1 MPRYRFEALTYA
13 GKSERGSVEGE
24 SVRAVR
30 QALMAKQLVPITID
44 LEAEWAK
51 QPFWTKWLSKN
62 KPLSRADLA
71 IITKQLAILVRSGVQ
86 IDEALSVLAEEASQ
100 AHIKAVLQ
108 SVVSE
113 LRAGLPL
120 SRAIAGQPLSFDPLY
135 QGVVGAAEQSGKMG
149 QVLTQLAEFLEKRQA
164 LKQQAMGAL
173 AYPAMLTGVAFM
185 IVLFLMTYVVPQIA
199 RVFQSSKQVLPF
211 STRFILG
218 LSDFLMNWG
227 WLLLIMIVAAIF
239 YSRRALAKEDIR
251 LKVDRALLNMPL
263 LGPLLLGFETARF
276 ANTMAMLVSANVPIL
291 TALHSA
297 RSTLSNSVL
306 KAAIDSTEDRLREG
320 VSLARALGSQGVFS
334 PILIHLIR
342 SGEASGKLA
351 EMLKYGA
358 ENAELESEQ
367 KTKIFT
373 SLLEPL
379 LILVMGLMVLG
390 IVMAVMQPI
399 LEMNSGIR

>member
-30 QALMAKQLVPITID
+30 QALMAKQLVPVTID
-44 LEAEWAK
+44 LETEWGK
-51 QPFWTKWLSKN
+51 QRFWNKWFSEN

-71 IITKQLAILVRSGVQ
+71 LITKQVAILVRSGVQ

-100 AHIKAVLQ
+100 AHVKTVLQ
-108 SVVSE
+108 AVVAE

-120 SRAIAGQPLSFDPLY
+120 SKAIAGQPLSFDPLY

-164 LKQQAMGAL
+164 LKNKAMGAL

-199 RVFQSSKQVLPF
+199 RVFQSTKQALPF

-218 LSDFLMNWG
+218 LSEFIVNWG
-227 WLLLIMIVAAIF
+227 WLLVILVAAAIF
-239 YSRRALAKEDIR
+239 YGRRALAKEDIR
-251 LKVDRALLNMPL
+251 LKVDRALLNAPL

-297 RSTLSNSVL
+297 RSTLGNSVL
-306 KAAIDSTEDRLREG
+306 RVAIDSTEVRLREG
-320 VSLARALGSQGVFS
+320 TSLSRALGSQGVFS

-342 SGEASGKLA
+342 SGEASGKLD

-379 LILVMGLMVLG
+379 LILAMGLMVLG

-399 LEMNSGIR
+399 LEMNSGVR

>member
-1 MPRYRFEALTYA
+1 MSRYRFEALTYA
-13 GKSERGSVEGE
+13 GKSERGSVDGE

-30 QALMAKQLVPITID
+30 QALMAKQLVPVTIE
-44 LEAEWAK
+44 LEAEWGK
-51 QPFWTKWLSKN
+51 QRFWNKWFSEN
-62 KPLSRADLA
+62 KPLSRADLTL
-71 IITKQLAILVRSGVQ
+71 ITKQVAILVRSGVQ
-86 IDEALSVLAEEASQ
+86 IDETLSVLAEESSQ
-100 AHIKAVLQ
+100 AHVKAVLQ
-108 SVVSE
+108 AVVAE

-120 SRAIAGQPLSFDPLY
+120 SKAIATQPLSFDPLY

-164 LKQQAMGAL
+164 LKNKALGAL

-199 RVFQSSKQVLPF
+199 RVFQSTKQALPF
-211 STRFILG
+211 STRFILA
-218 LSDFLMNWG
+218 LSEFIVNWG
-227 WLLLIMIVAAIF
+227 WLLVIVIVGAIF
-239 YSRRALAKEDIR
+239 YIRRALSKEDFR
-251 LKVDRALLNMPL
+251 LRVDRALLNLPL
-263 LGPLLLGFETARF
+263 IGPLLLGFETARF
-276 ANTMAMLVSANVPIL
+276 ANTMAMLVAANVPIL

-297 RSTLSNSVL
+297 RDTLNNTVL
-306 KAAIDSTEDRLREG
+306 RAAIDSTEGRLREG
-320 VSLARALGSQGVFS
+320 NSLTRALGSQGVFS

-379 LILVMGLMVLG
+379 LILMMGLMVLG

-399 LEMNSGIR
+399 LEMNSGVR

>member
-13 GKSERGSVEGE
+13 GKSERGSLEAE
-24 SVRAVR
+24 SARVVR
-30 QALMAKQLVPITID
+30 QTLMAKQLVPVTIE
-44 LEAEWAK
+44 LETEWGQKPFWAK
-51 QPFWTKWLSKN
+51 WFSQN

-71 IITKQLAILVRSGVQ
+71 VITKQVAILVRSGVQ
-86 IDEALSVLAEEASQ
+86 IDEALTVLAEEASQ
-100 AHIKAVLQ
+100 AHVKTVLQ
-108 SVVSE
+108 AVVSE

-120 SRAIAGQPLSFDPLY
+120 SRAIAGQPQSFEPLY

-164 LKQQAMGAL
+164 LKQKAMGAL
-173 AYPAMLTGVAFM
+173 AYPVMLTGVAFM

-199 RVFQSSKQVLPF
+199 RVFESSKQALPF
-211 STRFILG
+211 STRFILA
-218 LSDFLMNWG
+218 LSDFMLNWG
-227 WLLLIMIVAAIF
+227 WLLLAVIVAGFF
-239 YSRRALAKEDIR
+239 YGRRALAKEDIR
-251 LKVDRALLNMPL
+251 LKFDRILLNLPL
-263 LGPLLLGFETARF
+263 IGPLLLGFETARF

-306 KAAIDSTEDRLREG
+306 RVAIDSTEIRLREG
-320 VSLARALGSQGVFS
+320 ATLARALGSQGVFS

-342 SGEASGKLA
+342 SGEASGKLG

-399 LEMNSGIR
+399 LEMNSGVR

>member
-1 MPRYRFEALTYA
+1 MARYRFEALTYA
-13 GKSERGSVEGE
+13 GKSERGSVDGE

-30 QALMAKQLVPITID
+30 QALMAKQLVPVSIE
-44 LEAEWAK
+44 LEAEWGK
-51 QPFWTKWLSKN
+51 QRFWNKWFSEN
-62 KPLSRADLA
+62 KPLSSADLTL
-71 IITKQLAILVRSGVQ
+71 ITKQVAILVRSGVQ
-86 IDEALSVLAEEASQ
+86 IDETLSVLAEESSQ
-100 AHIKAVLQ
+100 AHVKAVLQ
-108 SVVSE
+108 AVVAE

-120 SRAIAGQPLSFDPLY
+120 SKAIATQPLSFDPLY

-164 LKQQAMGAL
+164 LKNKALGAL

-185 IVLFLMTYVVPQIA
+185 IVLFLMIYVVPQIA
-199 RVFQSSKQVLPF
+199 RVFQSTKQALPF
-211 STRFILG
+211 STRFILA
-218 LSDFLMNWG
+218 LSEFLMNWG
-227 WLLLIMIVAAIF
+227 WLLVIIVVGAVF
-239 YSRRALAKEDIR
+239 YVRRALANPEFR
-251 LKVDRALLNMPL
+251 LKVDRVLINLPL
-263 LGPLLLGFETARF
+263 IGPLLLGFETARF
-276 ANTMAMLVSANVPIL
+276 ANTMAMLVAANVPIL

-297 RSTLSNSVL
+297 RDTLNNTVL
-306 KAAIDSTEDRLREG
+306 RAAIDSTEGRLREG
-320 VSLARALGSQGVFS
+320 TSLARALGSQGVFS

-379 LILVMGLMVLG
+379 LILMMGLMVLG

-399 LEMNSGIR
+399 LEMNSGVR

>member
-1 MPRYRFEALTYA
+1 M
-13 GKSERGSVEGE
+13 
-24 SVRAVR
+24 
-30 QALMAKQLVPITID
+30 
-44 LEAEWAK
+44 
-51 QPFWTKWLSKN
+51 
-62 KPLSRADLA
+62 
-71 IITKQLAILVRSGVQ
+71 ITKQVAILVRSGVQ

-100 AHIKAVLQ
+100 ANVKTVLQ
-108 SVVSE
+108 AVVAE

-120 SRAIAGQPLSFDPLY
+120 SKAIAGQPESFDSSY
-135 QGVVGAAEQSGKMG
+135 QVVVGAAEQSGKMG

-164 LKQQAMGAL
+164 LKQKAMGAL
-173 AYPAMLTGVAFM
+173 AYPVMLTGVAFM

-199 RVFQSSKQVLPF
+199 RVFQSTKQVLPF

-218 LSDFLMNWG
+218 LSEFIVNWG
-227 WLLLIMIVAAIF
+227 WLVVILVAAGIF
-239 YSRRALAKEDIR
+239 YGSRALAKEDIR
-251 LKVDRALLNMPL
+251 LKVDRALLNAPL

-297 RSTLSNSVL
+297 RRTLGNSVL
-306 KAAIDSTEDRLREG
+306 RAAIDSTEVRLREG
-320 VSLARALGSQGVFS
+320 TSLSRALGSQGVFS

-351 EMLKYGA
+351 DMLKYGA

-399 LEMNSGIR
+399 LEMNSGVR

>member
-13 GKSERGSVEGE
+13 GKSERGSLEAE
-24 SVRAVR
+24 STRVVR
-30 QALMAKQLVPITID
+30 QTLMAKQLVPVTIE
-44 LEAEWAK
+44 LETEWGQK
-51 QPFWTKWLSKN
+51 PFWSKWFSQN

-71 IITKQLAILVRSGVQ
+71 VITKQVAILVRSGVQ
-86 IDEALSVLAEEASQ
+86 IDEALTVLAEETSQ
-100 AHIKAVLQ
+100 AHVKTVLQ
-108 SVVSE
+108 AVVSE

-120 SRAIAGQPLSFDPLY
+120 SRAIAGQPQSFDPLY

-164 LKQQAMGAL
+164 LKQKAMGAL
-173 AYPAMLTGVAFM
+173 AYPVMLTGVAFM

-199 RVFQSSKQVLPF
+199 RVFQSSKQALPF
-211 STRFILG
+211 STRFILA
-218 LSDFLMNWG
+218 LSDFMVNWG
-227 WLLLIMIVAAIF
+227 WLLLAVIVAGFF
-239 YSRRALAKEDIR
+239 YGRRALAKEDIR
-251 LKVDRALLNMPL
+251 LKFDRILLNLPL

-306 KAAIDSTEDRLREG
+306 RVAIDSTEIRLREG
-320 VSLARALGSQGVFS
+320 ATLARALGSQGVFS

-342 SGEASGKLA
+342 SGEASGKLG

-379 LILVMGLMVLG
+379 LILVMGLMVLV

-399 LEMNSGIR
+399 LEMNSGVR

>member
-1 MPRYRFEALTYA
+1 MPHYRFEALTYA

-30 QALMAKQLVPITID
+30 QALMAKQLVPVTID
-44 LEAEWAK
+44 LEAEWGK
-51 QPFWTKWLSKN
+51 QPFWTKWFSKN

-71 IITKQLAILVRSGVQ
+71 IITKQVAILVRSGVQ

-100 AHIKAVLQ
+100 AHIKTVLQ

-164 LKQQAMGAL
+164 LKQKAMGAL
-173 AYPAMLTGVAFM
+173 AYPVMLTGVAFM

-227 WLLLIMIVAAIF
+227 WLLLIIIVAAIF

-251 LKVDRALLNMPL
+251 LKVDRALLSTPF

-399 LEMNSGIR
+399 LEMNSGVR

>member
-13 GKSERGSVEGE
+13 GKSERGSVEAE
-24 SVRAVR
+24 STRVVR
-30 QALMAKQLVPITID
+30 QTLMAKQLVPVTIE
-44 LEAEWAK
+44 LETEWGQK
-51 QPFWTKWLSKN
+51 PFWNKWFSQN

-71 IITKQLAILVRSGVQ
+71 VLTKQVAILVRSGVQ
-86 IDEALSVLAEEASQ
+86 IDEALTVLAEETSQ
-100 AHIKAVLQ
+100 AHIKTVLQ
-108 SVVSE
+108 AVISE

-120 SRAIAGQPLSFDPLY
+120 SRAIAGQPQSFDSLY

-164 LKQQAMGAL
+164 LKQKAMGAL
-173 AYPAMLTGVAFM
+173 AYPVMLTGVAFM

-199 RVFQSSKQVLPF
+199 RVFQSSKQALPF
-211 STRFILG
+211 STRFILA
-218 LSDFLMNWG
+218 LSDFMVNWG
-227 WLLLIMIVAAIF
+227 WLLLAVIVAGFF
-239 YSRRALAKEDIR
+239 YGRRALAKEDVR
-251 LKVDRALLNMPL
+251 LKFDRILLNLPL

-306 KAAIDSTEDRLREG
+306 RAAIDSTEIRLREG
-320 VSLARALGSQGVFS
+320 ATLARALGSQGVFS

-342 SGEASGKLA
+342 SGEASGKLG

-399 LEMNSGIR
+399 LEMNSGVR

>member
-24 SVRAVR
+24 NVRAVR
-30 QALMAKQLVPITID
+30 QALMAKQLVPVTIE
-44 LEAEWAK
+44 LETEWGK
-51 QPFWTKWLSKN
+51 QRFWNKWFSEN

-71 IITKQLAILVRSGVQ
+71 IITKQVAILVRSGVQ
-86 IDEALSVLAEEASQ
+86 IDEALTVLAEESSQ
-100 AHIKAVLQ
+100 AHVKTVLQ
-108 SVVSE
+108 AVVSE

-120 SRAIAGQPLSFDPLY
+120 SKAISGQPLSFDPLY

-164 LKQQAMGAL
+164 LKQKAMGAL

-199 RVFQSSKQVLPF
+199 RVFQSTRQALPF

-218 LSDFLMNWG
+218 LSEFLVNWG
-227 WLLLIMIVAAIF
+227 WLMTALIVAAIF
-239 YSRRALAKEDIR
+239 YSRRALAKEDFR
-251 LKVDRALLNMPL
+251 LKVDRALLNTPL

-297 RSTLSNSVL
+297 RSTLGNSVL
-306 KAAIDSTEDRLREG
+306 RAAIDSTEVRLREG
-320 VSLARALGSQGVFS
+320 TSLSRALGSQAVFS

-379 LILVMGLMVLG
+379 LILAMGLMVLG

-399 LEMNSGIR
+399 LEMNSGVR

>member
-13 GKSERGSVEGE
+13 GKSERGSVEAE
-24 SVRAVR
+24 STRAVR
-30 QALMAKQLVPITID
+30 QTLMAKQLVPVTIE
-44 LEAEWAK
+44 LETEWGQK
-51 QPFWTKWLSKN
+51 PFWNKWFSQN

-71 IITKQLAILVRSGVQ
+71 VITKQIAILVRSGVQ
-86 IDEALSVLAEEASQ
+86 IDEALSVLAEETSQ
-100 AHIKAVLQ
+100 AHVKTVLQ
-108 SVVSE
+108 AVISE

-120 SRAIAGQPLSFDPLY
+120 SRAIAGQPQSFDPLY

-164 LKQQAMGAL
+164 LKQKAMGAL
-173 AYPAMLTGVAFM
+173 AYPVMLTGVAFM

-211 STRFILG
+211 STRFILA
-218 LSDFLMNWG
+218 LSDFMVNWG
-227 WLLLIMIVAAIF
+227 WLLLAIIVAGFF
-239 YSRRALAKEDIR
+239 YARRVLAKEEVR
-251 LKVDRALLNMPL
+251 LKFDRILLNLPL

-306 KAAIDSTEDRLREG
+306 RAAIDSTEIRLREG
-320 VSLARALGSQGVFS
+320 ATLARALGSQGVFS

-342 SGEASGKLA
+342 SGEASGKLG

-399 LEMNSGIR
+399 LEMNSGVR

>member
-13 GKSERGSVEGE
+13 GKSERGSVEAE
-24 SVRAVR
+24 STRVVR
-30 QALMAKQLVPITID
+30 QTLMAKQLVPVTIE
-44 LEAEWAK
+44 LETEWSQK
-51 QPFWTKWLSKN
+51 PFWTKWFSQN

-71 IITKQLAILVRSGVQ
+71 VITKQVAILVRSGVQ
-86 IDEALSVLAEEASQ
+86 IDEALTVLAEETSQ
-100 AHIKAVLQ
+100 AHVKTVLQ
-108 SVVSE
+108 AVVSE

-120 SRAIAGQPLSFDPLY
+120 SRAIAGQPQSFDPLY

-164 LKQQAMGAL
+164 LKQKAMGAL
-173 AYPAMLTGVAFM
+173 AYPVMLTGVAFM
-185 IVLFLMTYVVPQIA
+185 IVLFLITYVVPQIA
-199 RVFQSSKQVLPF
+199 RVFQSSKQALPF
-211 STRFILG
+211 STRFILA
-218 LSDFLMNWG
+218 LSDFMVNWG
-227 WLLLIMIVAAIF
+227 WLLLAVIVAGFF
-239 YSRRALAKEDIR
+239 YGRRALAKEDIR
-251 LKVDRALLNMPL
+251 LKFDRILLNLPL

-306 KAAIDSTEDRLREG
+306 RVAIDSTEIRLREG
-320 VSLARALGSQGVFS
+320 ATLARALGSQGVFS

-342 SGEASGKLA
+342 SGEASGKLG

-399 LEMNSGIR
+399 LEMNSGVR

>member
-1 MPRYRFEALTYA
+1 MPRYRFEALSYA
-13 GKSERGSVEGE
+13 GKSERGTVEGE

-30 QALMAKQLVPITID
+30 QALMAKQLVPVTIE
-44 LEAEWAK
+44 LETQWNK
-51 QPFWTKWLSKN
+51 QSFWSRWFSKD
-62 KPLSRADLA
+62 KPLSRAELA
-71 IITKQLAILVRSGVQ
+71 LVTKQVAILVRSGVQ
-86 IDEALSVLAEEASQ
+86 IDEALSVLAEEASA
-100 AHIKAVLQ
+100 AHVKTVLRAV
-108 SVVSE
+108 VAE
-113 LRAGLPL
+113 LHAGLPL
-120 SRAIAGQPLSFDPLY
+120 SKAIAGQPLSFDPLY
-135 QGVVGAAEQSGKMG
+135 QGVVGAAEQSGRMG
-149 QVLTQLAEFLEKRQA
+149 QVLTQLADFLEKRQA
-164 LKQQAMGAL
+164 LKQKAMGAL

-199 RVFQSSKQVLPF
+199 RVFQSSRQVLPF

-218 LSDFLMNWG
+218 LSEFLVGWG
-227 WLLLIMIVAAIF
+227 WLVAILIVAAIF
-239 YSRRALAKEDIR
+239 YGRRALAKEAIR
-251 LKVDRALLNMPL
+251 FKFDRALLNLPL

-291 TALHSA
+291 VALHSA
-297 RSTLSNSVL
+297 RSTLANSVL
-306 KAAIDSTEDRLREG
+306 RAAIDSTEERLREG
-320 VSLARALGSQGVFS
+320 TSLARALGSQGVFS
-334 PILIHLIR
+334 PILVHLIR
-342 SGEASGKLA
+342 SGEASGKLG

-399 LEMNSGIR
+399 LEMNSGVK

>member
-13 GKSERGSVEGE
+13 GKSERGTIEGE

-30 QALMAKQLVPITID
+30 QVLMAKQLVPVTID
-44 LEAEWAK
+44 LEAEWGK
-51 QPFWTKWLSKN
+51 QPFWNKWLSNN

-71 IITKQLAILVRSGVQ
+71 IITKQVAILVRSGVQ
-86 IDEALSVLAEEASQ
+86 IDEALSILADETSQ
-100 AHIKAVLQ
+100 AHVKTVLQ

-164 LKQQAMGAL
+164 LKQKAMGAL

-227 WLLLIMIVAAIF
+227 WLLLMMIVAAIF
-239 YSRRALAKEDIR
+239 YSRRALAKEEVR
-251 LKVDRALLNMPL
+251 LRVDRALLNLPL

-297 RSTLSNSVL
+297 RNTLSNSVL
-306 KAAIDSTEDRLREG
+306 KAAIDSTEGRLREG
-320 VSLARALGSQGVFS
+320 TSLSRALGSQGVFS

-399 LEMNSGIR
+399 LEMNSGVR

>member
-1 MPRYRFEALTYA
+1 MPRYRFEALSYA

-30 QALMAKQLVPITID
+30 QALMAKQLVPVTIE
-44 LEAEWAK
+44 LETDWGK
-51 QPFWTKWLSKN
+51 QRFWNKWFSEN

-71 IITKQLAILVRSGVQ
+71 LITKQVAILVRSGVQ

-100 AHIKAVLQ
+100 AHVKTVLQ
-108 SVVSE
+108 AVVAE

-120 SRAIAGQPLSFDPLY
+120 SKAIAGQPLSFDPLY

-164 LKQQAMGAL
+164 LKNKAMGAL

-199 RVFQSSKQVLPF
+199 RVFQSTKQALPF

-218 LSDFLMNWG
+218 LSEFIVNWG
-227 WLLLIMIVAAIF
+227 WLLAVLIAAGIF
-239 YSRRALAKEDIR
+239 YGRRALAKEDIR
-251 LKVDRALLNMPL
+251 LKVDRALLNAPL

-297 RSTLSNSVL
+297 RSTLGNSVL
-306 KAAIDSTEDRLREG
+306 RAAIDSTEVRLREG
-320 VSLARALGSQGVFS
+320 TSLSRALGSQGVFS

-379 LILVMGLMVLG
+379 LILAMGLMVLG

>member
-1 MPRYRFEALTYA
+1 MARYRFEALTYA
-13 GKSERGSVEGE
+13 GKSERGSVDGE

-30 QALMAKQLVPITID
+30 QALMAKQLVPVSIE
-44 LEAEWAK
+44 LETEWGK
-51 QPFWTKWLSKN
+51 QRFWNKWFSEN
-62 KPLSRADLA
+62 KPLSRADLTL
-71 IITKQLAILVRSGVQ
+71 ITKQVAILVRSGVQ
-86 IDEALSVLAEEASQ
+86 IDETLSVLAEESSQ
-100 AHIKAVLQ
+100 AHVKAVLQ
-108 SVVSE
+108 AVVAE

-120 SRAIAGQPLSFDPLY
+120 SKAIATQPLSFDPLY

-164 LKQQAMGAL
+164 LKNKALGAL

-199 RVFQSSKQVLPF
+199 RVFQNTKQALPF
-211 STRFILG
+211 STRFILA
-218 LSDFLMNWG
+218 LSEFLMNWG
-227 WLLLIMIVAAIF
+227 WLLVIIIVGAVF
-239 YSRRALAKEDIR
+239 YARRALAIPEFR
-251 LKVDRALLNMPL
+251 LKVDRVLINLPL
-263 LGPLLLGFETARF
+263 IGPLLLGFETARF
-276 ANTMAMLVSANVPIL
+276 ANTMAMLVAANVPIL

-297 RSTLSNSVL
+297 RDTLNNTVL
-306 KAAIDSTEDRLREG
+306 RAAIDSTEGRLREG
-320 VSLARALGSQGVFS
+320 TSLARALGSQGVFS

-379 LILVMGLMVLG
+379 LILLMGLMVLG

-399 LEMNSGIR
+399 LEMNSGVR

>member
-1 MPRYRFEALTYA
+1 MPRYRFEALSYA
-13 GKSERGSVEGE
+13 GKSERGTVEGE

-30 QALMAKQLVPITID
+30 QALMAKQLVPVTIE
-44 LEAEWAK
+44 LETQWNK
-51 QPFWTKWLSKN
+51 QSFWSRWFSKD
-62 KPLSRADLA
+62 KPLSRAELA
-71 IITKQLAILVRSGVQ
+71 LVTKQVAILVRSGVQ
-86 IDEALSVLAEEASQ
+86 IDEALSVLAEEASA
-100 AHIKAVLQ
+100 AHIKTVLRAV
-108 SVVSE
+108 VAE
-113 LRAGLPL
+113 LHAGLPL
-120 SRAIAGQPLSFDPLY
+120 SKAIAGQPLSFDPLY
-135 QGVVGAAEQSGKMG
+135 QGVVGAAEQSGRMG
-149 QVLTQLAEFLEKRQA
+149 QVLTQLADFLEKRQA
-164 LKQQAMGAL
+164 LKQKAMGAL

-199 RVFQSSKQVLPF
+199 RVFQSSRQVLPF

-218 LSDFLMNWG
+218 LSEFLVGWG
-227 WLLLIMIVAAIF
+227 WLVAILIVAAIF
-239 YSRRALAKEDIR
+239 YGRRALAKEAIR
-251 LKVDRALLNMPL
+251 FKFDRALLNLPL

-291 TALHSA
+291 VALHSA
-297 RSTLSNSVL
+297 RSTLANSVL
-306 KAAIDSTEDRLREG
+306 RAAIDSTEERLREG
-320 VSLARALGSQGVFS
+320 TSLARALGSQGVFS
-334 PILIHLIR
+334 PILVHLIR
-342 SGEASGKLA
+342 SGEASGKLG

-399 LEMNSGIR
+399 LEMNSGVK

>member
-24 SVRAVR
+24 NVRAVR
-30 QALMAKQLVPITID
+30 QALMAKQLVPVTIE
-44 LEAEWAK
+44 LETEWGK
-51 QPFWTKWLSKN
+51 QYFWNKWFSEN

-71 IITKQLAILVRSGVQ
+71 IITKQVAILVRSGVQ
-86 IDEALSVLAEEASQ
+86 IDEALTVLAEESSQ
-100 AHIKAVLQ
+100 AHVKTVLQ
-108 SVVSE
+108 AVVSE

-120 SRAIAGQPLSFDPLY
+120 SKAISGQPLSFDPLY

-164 LKQQAMGAL
+164 LKQKAMGAL

-199 RVFQSSKQVLPF
+199 RVFQSTRQALPF

-218 LSDFLMNWG
+218 LSEFLVNWG
-227 WLLLIMIVAAIF
+227 WLLLAIIIAAIF
-239 YSRRALAKEDIR
+239 YSRRALAKEDFR
-251 LKVDRALLNMPL
+251 LKVDRALLNTPL

-297 RSTLSNSVL
+297 RSTLGNSVL
-306 KAAIDSTEDRLREG
+306 RAAIDSTEVRLREG
-320 VSLARALGSQGVFS
+320 TSLSRALGSQAVFS

-379 LILVMGLMVLG
+379 LILAMGLMVLG

-399 LEMNSGIR
+399 LEMNSGVR

>member
-13 GKSERGSVEGE
+13 GKSERGSVEAE
-24 SVRAVR
+24 SARAVR
-30 QALMAKQLVPITID
+30 QILMAKQLVPVNIE
-44 LEAEWAK
+44 LEAEWGQK
-51 QPFWTKWLSKN
+51 PFWNKWASQN

-71 IITKQLAILVRSGVQ
+71 VITKQIAILVRSGVQ
-86 IDEALSVLAEEASQ
+86 IDEALSVLAEETSQ
-100 AHIKAVLQ
+100 AHVKTVLQ
-108 SVVSE
+108 AVVSE

-120 SRAIAGQPLSFDPLY
+120 SRAIAGQPQSFDPLY

-164 LKQQAMGAL
+164 LKQKAMGAL
-173 AYPAMLTGVAFM
+173 AYPIMLTGVAFM

-199 RVFQSSKQVLPF
+199 RVFQSSKQALPF
-211 STRFILG
+211 STRFILT
-218 LSDFLMNWG
+218 LSDFMVNWG
-227 WLLLIMIVAAIF
+227 WLLLALIVAGFF
-239 YSRRALAKEDIR
+239 YGRRALAKEDVR
-251 LKVDRALLNMPL
+251 LKFDRILLNLPL

-306 KAAIDSTEDRLREG
+306 RVAIDSTEIRLREG
-320 VSLARALGSQGVFS
+320 ATLARALCSQGVFS

-342 SGEASGKLA
+342 SGEASGKLG

-399 LEMNSGIR
+399 LEMNSGVR

>member
-1 MPRYRFEALTYA
+1 MPRYRFEALSYA

-30 QALMAKQLVPITID
+30 QALMAKQLVPVTI
-44 LEAEWAK
+44 EPEMEWGK
-51 QPFWTKWLSKN
+51 QHFWNKWFSEN
-62 KPLSRADLA
+62 KPLSRADLTML
-71 IITKQLAILVRSGVQ
+71 TKQLAILVRSGVQ

-100 AHIKAVLQ
+100 AHVKTILRAV
-108 SVVSE
+108 VAE

-120 SRAIAGQPLSFDPLY
+120 SKAVAGQSDSFDSLY
-135 QGVVGAAEQSGKMG
+135 QGVVAAAEQSGKMG

-164 LKQQAMGAL
+164 LRQKAMGAL

-199 RVFQSSKQVLPF
+199 RVFQSTKQALPF
-211 STRFILG
+211 STRFIMAF
-218 LSDFLMNWG
+218 SEFLVNWG
-227 WLLLIMIVAAIF
+227 WLLVILLIAAIF
-239 YSRRALAKEDIR
+239 YTRRAIAKEDIR
-251 LKVDRALLNMPL
+251 LKIDRALLNAPL

-297 RSTLSNSVL
+297 RSTLGNSVL
-306 KAAIDSTEDRLREG
+306 RAAIDSTEVRLREG
-320 VSLARALGSQGVFS
+320 TSLSRALGSQGVFS

-379 LILVMGLMVLG
+379 LILVMGLMILG

-399 LEMNSGIR
+399 LEMNSGVR

>member
-24 SVRAVR
+24 NVRAVR
-30 QALMAKQLVPITID
+30 QSLMAKQLVPVTIE
-44 LEAEWAK
+44 LETEWGK
-51 QPFWTKWLSKN
+51 QRFWNKWFSEN

-71 IITKQLAILVRSGVQ
+71 IITKQVAILVRSGVQ
-86 IDEALSVLAEEASQ
+86 IDEALTVLAEESSQ
-100 AHIKAVLQ
+100 AHVKTVLQ
-108 SVVSE
+108 AVVSE

-120 SRAIAGQPLSFDPLY
+120 SKAISGQPLSFDPLY

-164 LKQQAMGAL
+164 LKQKAMGAL

-199 RVFQSSKQVLPF
+199 RVFQSTRQALPF

-218 LSDFLMNWG
+218 LSEFLVNWG
-227 WLLLIMIVAAIF
+227 WLLLAITVAAIF
-239 YSRRALAKEDIR
+239 YSRRALAKEDFR
-251 LKVDRALLNMPL
+251 LKVDRALLNTPL

-297 RSTLSNSVL
+297 RSTLGNSVL
-306 KAAIDSTEDRLREG
+306 RAAIDSTEVRLREG
-320 VSLARALGSQGVFS
+320 TSLSRALGSQAVFS

-379 LILVMGLMVLG
+379 LILAMGLMVLG

-399 LEMNSGIR
+399 LEMNSGVR

>member
-1 MPRYRFEALTYA
+1 MPRYRFEALSYA

-30 QALMAKQLVPITID
+30 QALMAKQLVPVTIE
-44 LEAEWAK
+44 LETEWGK
-51 QPFWTKWLSKN
+51 QRFWNKWFSEN

-71 IITKQLAILVRSGVQ
+71 MITKQVAILVRSGVQ

-100 AHIKAVLQ
+100 AHVKTVLQ
-108 SVVSE
+108 AVVAE

-120 SRAIAGQPLSFDPLY
+120 SKAIAGQPESFDSLY

-164 LKQQAMGAL
+164 LKQKAMGAL

-199 RVFQSSKQVLPF
+199 RVFQSTKQALPF

-218 LSDFLMNWG
+218 LSEFIVNWG
-227 WLLLIMIVAAIF
+227 WLVVVLVAAGIF
-239 YSRRALAKEDIR
+239 YGRRALAKEDIR
-251 LKVDRALLNMPL
+251 LRVDRALLNAPL

-297 RSTLSNSVL
+297 RSTLGNSVL
-306 KAAIDSTEDRLREG
+306 RAAIDSTEVRLREG
-320 VSLARALGSQGVFS
+320 TSLSRALGSQGVFS

-379 LILVMGLMVLG
+379 LILAMGLMVLG

-399 LEMNSGIR
+399 LEMNSGVR

>member
-13 GKSERGSVEGE
+13 GKSERGTIEGD

-30 QALMAKQLVPITID
+30 QVLMAKQLVPVTID
-44 LEAEWAK
+44 LEAEWGK
-51 QPFWTKWLSKN
+51 QPFWNKWLSNN

-71 IITKQLAILVRSGVQ
+71 IITKQVAILVRSGVQ
-86 IDEALSVLAEEASQ
+86 IDEALSILADETSQ
-100 AHIKAVLQ
+100 VHVKTVLQ

-164 LKQQAMGAL
+164 LKQKAMGAL

-199 RVFQSSKQVLPF
+199 RVFQSSKQALPF

-218 LSDFLMNWG
+218 LSDFLVNWG
-227 WLLLIMIVAAIF
+227 WLLLVMIVAAIF
-239 YSRRALAKEDIR
+239 YSRRALAKEEIR
-251 LKVDRALLNMPL
+251 LKVDRALLNLPL

-297 RSTLSNSVL
+297 RNTLSNSVL
-306 KAAIDSTEDRLREG
+306 KAAIDSTEGRLREG
-320 VSLARALGSQGVFS
+320 TSLSRALGSQGVFS

-399 LEMNSGIR
+399 LEMNSGVR

>member
-13 GKSERGSVEGE
+13 GKSERGSVEAE
-24 SVRAVR
+24 STRVVR
-30 QALMAKQLVPITID
+30 QTLMAKQLVPVTIE
-44 LEAEWAK
+44 LETEWSQK
-51 QPFWTKWLSKN
+51 PFWTKWFSQN

-71 IITKQLAILVRSGVQ
+71 VITKQVAILVRSGVQ
-86 IDEALSVLAEEASQ
+86 IDEALTVLAEETSQ
-100 AHIKAVLQ
+100 AHVKTVLQ
-108 SVVSE
+108 AVVSE

-120 SRAIAGQPLSFDPLY
+120 SRAIAGQPQSFDPLY

-164 LKQQAMGAL
+164 LKQKAMGAL
-173 AYPAMLTGVAFM
+173 AYPVMLTGVAFM

-199 RVFQSSKQVLPF
+199 RVFQSSKQALPF
-211 STRFILG
+211 STRFILA
-218 LSDFLMNWG
+218 LSDFMVNWG
-227 WLLLIMIVAAIF
+227 WLLLAVIVAGFF
-239 YSRRALAKEDIR
+239 YGRRALAKEDIR
-251 LKVDRALLNMPL
+251 LKFDRILLNLPL

-306 KAAIDSTEDRLREG
+306 RVAIDSTEIRLREG
-320 VSLARALGSQGVFS
+320 ATLARALGSQGVFS

-342 SGEASGKLA
+342 SGEASGKLG

-390 IVMAVMQPI
+390 IVMAAMQPI
-399 LEMNSGIR
+399 LEMNSGVR

>member
-1 MPRYRFEALTYA
+1 MARYRFEALTYA
-13 GKSERGSVEGE
+13 GKSERGSVDGE

-30 QALMAKQLVPITID
+30 QALMAKQLVPVSIE
-44 LEAEWAK
+44 LETEWGK
-51 QPFWTKWLSKN
+51 QRFWNKWFSEN
-62 KPLSRADLA
+62 KPLSRADLTL
-71 IITKQLAILVRSGVQ
+71 ITKQVAILVRSGVQ
-86 IDEALSVLAEEASQ
+86 IDETLSVLAEESSQ
-100 AHIKAVLQ
+100 AHVKAVLQ
-108 SVVSE
+108 AVVAE

-120 SRAIAGQPLSFDPLY
+120 SKAIATQPLSFDPLY

-164 LKQQAMGAL
+164 LKNKALGAL

-199 RVFQSSKQVLPF
+199 RVFQNTKQALPF
-211 STRFILG
+211 STRFILA
-218 LSDFLMNWG
+218 LSEFLMNWG
-227 WLLLIMIVAAIF
+227 WLLVIAMVGAVF
-239 YSRRALAKEDIR
+239 YARRALANPEFR
-251 LKVDRALLNMPL
+251 LKVDRVLLNFPL
-263 LGPLLLGFETARF
+263 IGPLLLGFETARF
-276 ANTMAMLVSANVPIL
+276 ANTMAMLVAANVPIL

-297 RSTLSNSVL
+297 RDTLNNTVL
-306 KAAIDSTEDRLREG
+306 RAAIDSTEGRLREG
-320 VSLARALGSQGVFS
+320 TSLARALGSQGVFS

-379 LILVMGLMVLG
+379 LILLMGLMVLG

-399 LEMNSGIR
+399 LEMNSGVR

>member
-13 GKSERGSVEGE
+13 GKSERGSVDGE
-24 SVRAVR
+24 TVRAVR
-30 QALMAKQLVPITID
+30 QALMAKQLVPVSIE
-44 LEAEWAK
+44 LETEWGK
-51 QPFWTKWLSKN
+51 QRFWSKWFSEN
-62 KPLSRADLA
+62 KPLSRADLTL
-71 IITKQLAILVRSGVQ
+71 ITKQVAILVRSGVQ
-86 IDEALSVLAEEASQ
+86 IDETLSVLAEESSQ
-100 AHIKAVLQ
+100 AHVKAVLQ
-108 SVVSE
+108 AVVAE

-120 SRAIAGQPLSFDPLY
+120 SKAIATQPLSFDPLY

-164 LKQQAMGAL
+164 LKNKALGAL

-199 RVFQSSKQVLPF
+199 RVFQSTKQALPF
-211 STRFILG
+211 STRFILA
-218 LSDFLMNWG
+218 LSEFLVNWG
-227 WLLLIMIVAAIF
+227 WLLVIVIIAAVF
-239 YSRRALAKEDIR
+239 YARRALAKEDFR
-251 LKVDRALLNMPL
+251 LKVDRVLLNLPL
-263 LGPLLLGFETARF
+263 IGPLLLGFETARF
-276 ANTMAMLVSANVPIL
+276 ANTMAMLVAANVPIL

-297 RSTLSNSVL
+297 RDTLNNTVL
-306 KAAIDSTEDRLREG
+306 RAAIDSTEGRLREG
-320 VSLARALGSQGVFS
+320 NSLARALGSQGVFS

-379 LILVMGLMVLG
+379 LILIMGLMVLG

-399 LEMNSGIR
+399 LEMNSGVR

>member
-13 GKSERGSVEGE
+13 GKSERGSVDGE
-24 SVRAVR
+24 TVRAVR
-30 QALMAKQLVPITID
+30 QALMAKQLVPVSIE
-44 LEAEWAK
+44 LETEWGK
-51 QPFWTKWLSKN
+51 QRFWSKWFSEN
-62 KPLSRADLA
+62 KPLSRADLTL
-71 IITKQLAILVRSGVQ
+71 ITKQVAILVRSGVQ
-86 IDEALSVLAEEASQ
+86 IDETLSVLAEESSQ
-100 AHIKAVLQ
+100 AHVKAVLQ
-108 SVVSE
+108 AVVAE

-120 SRAIAGQPLSFDPLY
+120 SKAIATQPLSFDPLY

-164 LKQQAMGAL
+164 LKNKALGAL

-199 RVFQSSKQVLPF
+199 RVFQSTKQALPF
-211 STRFILG
+211 STRFILA
-218 LSDFLMNWG
+218 LSEFLVNWG
-227 WLLLIMIVAAIF
+227 WLLVIVIVGTVF
-239 YSRRALAKEDIR
+239 YARRALAKEDFR
-251 LKVDRALLNMPL
+251 LKVDRVLLNLPL
-263 LGPLLLGFETARF
+263 IGPLLLGFETARF
-276 ANTMAMLVSANVPIL
+276 ANTMAMLVAANVPIL

-297 RSTLSNSVL
+297 RDTLNNTVL
-306 KAAIDSTEDRLREG
+306 RAAIDSTEGRLREG
-320 VSLARALGSQGVFS
+320 NSLARALGSQGVFS

-379 LILVMGLMVLG
+379 LILIMGLMVLG

-399 LEMNSGIR
+399 LEMNSGVR

>member
-30 QALMAKQLVPITID
+30 QALMAKQLVPVTID
-44 LEAEWAK
+44 LEIEWGK
-51 QPFWTKWLSKN
+51 QHFWNKWFSEN
-62 KPLSRADLA
+62 KPLSRAELA
-71 IITKQLAILVRSGVQ
+71 IITKQVAILVKSGVQ

-100 AHIKAVLQ
+100 AHVKTVLQ
-108 SVVSE
+108 SVVAE
-113 LRAGLPL
+113 LRSGLPL
-120 SRAIAGQPLSFDPLY
+120 SKAIAGQPLSFDPLY

-164 LKQQAMGAL
+164 LKQKAMAAL

-185 IVLFLMTYVVPQIA
+185 IIFFLMTYVVPQIA
-199 RVFQSSKQVLPF
+199 RVFQSTKQALPF

-218 LSDFLMNWG
+218 LSEFTVNWG
-227 WLLLIMIVAAIF
+227 WLVAVFIAAGIF
-239 YSRRALAKEDIR
+239 YGRRALAKEEIR

-297 RSTLSNSVL
+297 RSTLGNSVL
-306 KAAIDSTEDRLREG
+306 RTAIDSTEVKLREG
-320 VSLARALGSQGVFS
+320 TSLSRALGGQGVFS

-379 LILVMGLMVLG
+379 LILAMGLMVLG

-399 LEMNSGIR
+399 LEMNSGVR

>member
-1 MPRYRFEALTYA
+1 MPRYRFEALSYA

-30 QALMAKQLVPITID
+30 QALMAKQLVPVTIE
-44 LEAEWAK
+44 LETEWGK
-51 QPFWTKWLSKN
+51 QRFWNKWFSEN

-71 IITKQLAILVRSGVQ
+71 MITKQVAILVRSGVQ

-100 AHIKAVLQ
+100 AHVKTVLQ
-108 SVVSE
+108 AVVAE

-120 SRAIAGQPLSFDPLY
+120 SKAIAGQPESFDSLY

-164 LKQQAMGAL
+164 LKQKAMGAL

-199 RVFQSSKQVLPF
+199 RVFQSTKQALPF

-218 LSDFLMNWG
+218 LSEFIVNWG
-227 WLLLIMIVAAIF
+227 WLVLILVAAGIF
-239 YSRRALAKEDIR
+239 YGRRALAKEDIR
-251 LKVDRALLNMPL
+251 LKVDRALLNAPL

-297 RSTLSNSVL
+297 RSTLGNSVL
-306 KAAIDSTEDRLREG
+306 RAAIDSTEVRLREG
-320 VSLARALGSQGVFS
+320 TSLSRALGSQGVFS

-379 LILVMGLMVLG
+379 LILAMGLMVLG

-399 LEMNSGIR
+399 LEMNSGVR

>member
-13 GKSERGSVEGE
+13 GKSQRGSVEGDSE
-24 SVRAVR
+24 RVIR
-30 QALMAKQLVPITID
+30 QVLMAKQLVPVTIE
-44 LEAEWAK
+44 LETEWSK
-51 QPFWTKWLSKN
+51 QRFWSRWFSQD
-62 KPLSRADLA
+62 KPLSSAELA
-71 IITKQLAILVRSGVQ
+71 LVTKQVAILVRSGVQ
-86 IDEALSVLAEEASQ
+86 IDETLSVLAEETSQ
-100 AHIKAVLQ
+100 AHVKTVLQ
-108 SVVSE
+108 NIVAE

-120 SRAIAGQPLSFDPLY
+120 SQAIASQPQSFDPLY

-164 LKQQAMGAL
+164 MKSKALGAL

-211 STRFILG
+211 STRFILA

-227 WLLLIMIVAAIF
+227 WFLLAVIVALVF
-239 YSRRALAKEDIR
+239 YLRRALAREDFR
-251 LKVDRALLNMPL
+251 LKVDRVLLNLPL

-276 ANTMAMLVSANVPIL
+276 ANTMAMLVAANVPIL

-297 RSTLSNSVL
+297 RGTLGNAVL
-306 KAAIDSTEDRLREG
+306 RAAIDSTEGRLREG
-320 VSLARALGSQGVFS
+320 TSLSRALGSQGVFS

-399 LEMNSGIR
+399 LEMNSGVR